1 MRTRNPLKK
10 HRLRRQELRKQLHA
24 QQLRRHQQWYL
35 LRQPQL
41 SLSLLPP
48 IWPEEPATDSPT
60 LWSSLQP

>member
-1 MRTRNPLKK
+1 MQKRNLLKK

-41 SLSLLPP
+41 SLALLPP
-48 IWPEEPATDSPT
+48 IWPVKEADSLDADP
-60 LWSSLQP
+60 SV

>member
-1 MRTRNPLKK
+1 MRTRPSLKK

-48 IWPEEPATDSPT
+48 LWPETSRTDSPSP
-60 LWSSLQP
+60 SSSPQP